1 MTMKSYSED
10 MARTTQTRERQ
21 SRMSCVVDEPDT
33 CEDSDDTHAS
43 LYTEGGAK
51 VRNECGVEQ
60 VSEGSNRT
68 SILGSFDHPREVH
81 TGELA
86 SSLRTPNAHTQQ
98 YCHN

>member
-60 VSEGSNRT
+60 VSEGSNPHQHFTVLRPPSGSAYGRA
-68 SILGSFDHPREVH
+68 SIVIENAKCPH
-81 TGELA
+81 TTIL
-86 SSLRTPNAHTQQ
+86 S
-98 YCHN
+98 